1 MRIAVLSDIHG
12 NLPALDAVLRDAC
25 DLDTIW
31 NLGDTVGY
39 GADPVAC
46 MDRMATAGPALTL
59 VGNHD
64 LAAIGELS
72 LAEFNPV
79 ARAAAEWTRRQLGTK
94 HVDDLRRL
102 RPLALHD
109 GVTAAHASPRSPVL
123 EYILS
128 PATAQDNMAAFSTG
142 LCLVGHTHVP
152 AIYSGEGTG
161 ERVESAPF
169 PPGRTW
175 QLGVRRAIINPG
187 SVGQP
192 RDGDPRAAYAVLDE
206 ERGTIEL
213 RRVDYSVI
221 DAQKRILA
229 AGLPE
234 SLALRLAHG
243 R

>member
-12 NLPALDAVLRDAC
+12 NLPALEAVLQDAR
-25 DLDTIW
+25 DLDAIW

-46 MDRMATAGPALTL
+46 MDRMAAAGPALTL

-79 ARAAAEWTRRQLGTK
+79 ARLAAEWTQRRLDTR
-94 HVDDLRRL
+94 HVDVLRRL
-102 RPLALHD
+102 GPMTVHD
-109 GVTAAHASPRSPVL
+109 DVTVAHASPRSPVL

-128 PATAQDNMAAFSTG
+128 PATAQDNMAAFTTT

-152 AIYSGEGTG
+152 AIYSSAVTG
-161 ERVESAPF
+161 ERLESSSF
-169 PPGRTW
+169 PPGQPW
-175 QLGVRRAIINPG
+175 QLGMRRAIINPG

-192 RDGDPRAAYAVLDE
+192 RDGDPRAAYAVLDQ

-213 RRVDYSVI
+213 RRVDYPII